1 MHRNGATN
9 SLCEISAWLSR
20 KKVPHSEVPEMQQR
34 GSPPARQPPSRERRA
49 ARAARA
55 ARERENAD
63 TAPRSTGENAE
74 SSATDLA
81 GALPGLVRLVC
92 RQAVFVPAAA
102 SAYVGTNVCL
112 ILSTTVILFI
122 TESMMMGILRRFVLG
137 SKHM

>member
-1 MHRNGATN
+1 M
-9 SLCEISAWLSR
+9 
-20 KKVPHSEVPEMQQR
+20 PHYEVPEMQQR
-34 GSPPARQPPSRERRA
+34 GSPSARQPPSRER
-49 ARAARA
+49 RAARA

-102 SAYVGTNVCL
+102 STYVGTNVCL
-112 ILSTTVILFI
+112 ILSNFI
-122 TESMMMGILRRFVLG
+122 
-137 SKHM
+137 HH